1 MTMKITY
8 LMSMWLE
15 RTHLLLTDNIQYI
28 LAILVVTALFGAFLA
43 YTPYVDPGTDVEE
56 FEESSWS
63 STAAFT
69 HQATVTQQ
77 TAVFDEGETLT
88 DRSSY
93 LEAVSPRLN
102 GSYSYQYEASSGG
115 SLDVTTDL
123 TLVLRSADEETEY
136 WREQSQLASVTE
148 ESVPPGQETVA
159 SFSVNITALNE
170 RIDEIEEELDGT
182 PGNTEILV
190 RAHLTLVGERNSLEI
205 DEESTHEM
213 TIESQGNVYTV
224 DGADPV
230 TDSDQQFGQETVEA
244 SYSPLRTIGGPLLL
258 VVSLAGIAGVAI
270 GRRQGWFSVTEKRRE
285 WMAYQASKSE
295 FGEWISNGSVPTELE
310 DRTVI
315 DVDSLE
321 GLVDVAIDSDR
332 RVIADQSRGVCVVV
346 LEDAVYRY
354 EPPAPPTDG
363 GDPLGPGSS
372 TAMNGEG
379 QSQGNGESTASAE
392 VERDP
397 ESMDGTGKSETNNAT
412 EANENTSAP
421 DRTSD

>member
-1 MTMKITY
+1 
-8 LMSMWLE
+8 MSTWLR
-15 RTHLLLTDNIQYI
+15 RTHLLLSDNVQYI
-28 LAILVVTALFGAFLA
+28 LAILVVWALFGAFLA

-69 HQATVTQQ
+69 HQATVAEQS
-77 TAVFDEGETLT
+77 AVFDEGEVLT
-88 DRSSY
+88 NRSSY
-93 LEAVSPRLN
+93 LESVAPRLN
-102 GSYSYQYEASSGG
+102 GSHSYEYEASSGG
-115 SLDVTTDL
+115 SLDVTTNL

-136 WREQSQLASVTE
+136 WREQSDLASVSE

-159 SFSVNITALNE
+159 SFSVNVTALNE
-170 RIDEIEEELDGT
+170 RIDEIEDELDGT
-182 PGNTEILV
+182 PGNTESIV
-190 RAHLTLVGERNSLEI
+190 RAQLTLVGERNGLEI
-205 DEESTHEM
+205 DEESTHDM

-224 DGADPV
+224 EGADPV

-270 GRRQGWFSVTEKRRE
+270 GRRQGWFSVTETHRV
-285 WMAYQASKSE
+285 WMAYQANRSE
-295 FGEWISNGSVPTELE
+295 FGEWISHGSVPTELE
-310 DRTVI
+310 ERTVI

-354 EPPAPPTDG
+354 EPPEPPTGG
-363 GDPLGPGSS
+363 GDPLGFGSS
-372 TAMNGEG
+372 TATNGER
-379 QSQGNGESTASAE
+379 QSEGNGETTSGDE
-392 VERDP
+392 MERNT
-397 ESMDGTGKSETNNAT
+397 ESMNGTGTSETNNAT
-412 EANENTSAP
+412 EGNENTSTP

>member
-1 MTMKITY
+1 MMTMKITY
-8 LMSMWLE
+8 LMSTWLG
-15 RTHLLLTDNIQYI
+15 RTRLLLSDNLQYI
-28 LAILVVTALFGAFLA
+28 LAILVIAALFGAFLA
-43 YTPYVDPGTDVEE
+43 YTPYLNPGTEVEE

-63 STAAFT
+63 STAAFG
-69 HQATVTQQ
+69 HEATVTEQ
-77 TAVFDEGETLT
+77 TAVFDEGEVLT

-93 LEAVSPRLN
+93 LESVAPRLN
-102 GSYSYQYEASSGG
+102 GTFRYDYEASSGG

-123 TLVLRSADEETEY
+123 SLVLRSADEETEY
-136 WREQSQLASVTE
+136 WREQSLLSSVTE
-148 ESVPPGQETVA
+148 ESVSPGQETIA
-159 SFSVNITALNE
+159 FFSVNVTALNE

-182 PGNTEILV
+182 PGNTEIIV
-190 RAHLTLVGERNSLEI
+190 RAQLTLVGERNGLEI
-205 DEESTHEM
+205 DEESTHDM

-224 DGADPV
+224 GGTDPV

-258 VVSLAGIAGVAI
+258 VVSLGGIAGVAI
-270 GRRQGWFSVTEKRRE
+270 GRYRGWFSVPEKRRE
-285 WMAYQASKSE
+285 WMAYQASRSE
-295 FGEWISNGSVPTELE
+295 FGEWISHGTVPTELE

-372 TAMNGEG
+372 TAINGER
-379 QSQGNGESTASAE
+379 QSKGNGESAATEA

-397 ESMDGTGKSETNNAT
+397 ESMDGTGKSETNSP
-412 EANENTSAP
+412 NE
-421 DRTSD
+421 